1 MTHELIDPSA
11 EDQPITNTAIMASC
25 ILTAE
30 VPTFSQLTRNVWY
43 GCEHVT
49 NLFERHKT
57 ARDTLAGL
65 LEQVASE
72 YWPDGL
78 EPPWET
84 MLRHAWDQVDWQ
96 EVADRVLDVTISEY
110 RPLELPW

>member
-1 MTHELIDPSA
+1 MTTDLIDP
-11 EDQPITNTAIMASC
+11 DNQPITNTTIMATC
-25 ILTAE
+25 ILDADTE
-30 VPTFSQLTRNVWY
+30 TFSQVVCNVWE
-43 GCEHVT
+43 GSDHVT
-49 NLFERHKT
+49 NLLERHKT

-65 LEQVASE
+65 LADLCAE

-84 MLRHAWDQVDWQ
+84 MLRHAWDQIDWQ
-96 EVADRVLDVTISEY
+96 EVADKVLGVQIQEY